1 MRFFSINKNQN
12 LTSISEKPF
21 SLEKEIQML
30 TELNIDEIF
39 GWEFIQSEYAL
50 NNFRIDSLCFDKEA
64 NAFVIIEYKNNK
76 NFSVVDQGYSYLSLL
91 LNNKADFVLLYNEI
105 KQARLKKDSVD
116 WSQSKVVFISPNFT
130 TYQKEAINFRDLPIE
145 LWQIKQFE
153 NNTLMYLP
161 IKAVKTTESIKS
173 ISSNN
178 SVISEVSKEIKTY
191 TEERLLMNMPENIVE
206 LYQSIK
212 TEVLNLGD
220 VSLEPMKNYIKLS
233 TKKVI
238 AIFYFQKN
246 NIKIYFNMKCAEFD
260 DHKQK
265 LRDVSNI
272 GNAGNGN
279 SEFTYENIEDMEYL
293 LSLIKQSYNKYQNL

>member
-12 LTSISEKPF
+12 LISISEKPF
-21 SLEKEIQML
+21 SLEKEIQTL
-30 TELNIDEIF
+30 TESNIDKIF
-39 GWEFIQSEYAL
+39 GWEFIQTEYAL
-50 NNFRIDSLCFDKEA
+50 NNFRIDSLCFDKET
-64 NAFVIIEYKNNK
+64 NAFIIIEYKNNK

-161 IKAVKTTESIKS
+161 IKATKTTESIKS

-178 SVISEVSKEIKTY
+178 SVISEVSKEIKAY
-191 TEERLLMNMPENIVE
+191 SEERLLTNIPENIIE
-206 LYQSIK
+206 LYEAIK

-246 NIKIYFNMKCAEFD
+246 NIKIYFNMKCVEFD
-260 DHKQK
+260 DYKHK

-279 SEFTYENIEDMEYL
+279 SEFTYENIEDIDYL
-293 LSLIKQSYNKYQNL
+293 LSLIKQSYNKNK

>member
-1 MRFFSINKNQN
+1 MRFFSIHKSQN
-12 LTSISEKPF
+12 LTSINKKPF
-21 SLEKEIQML
+21 SLEKQIQTL
-30 TELNIDEIF
+30 TESNIDKIF
-39 GWEFIQSEYAL
+39 GWEFIQTEYAL
-50 NNFRIDSLCFDKEA
+50 NSFRIDSLCFDKEA

-161 IKAVKTTESIKS
+161 IKAAKTTESIKS
-173 ISSNN
+173 ISSSN
-178 SVISEVSKEIKTY
+178 SAISEVSKEIKTY
-191 TEERLLMNMPENIVE
+191 SEERLLTNIPENIRE
-206 LYQSIK
+206 LYETIK
-212 TEVLNLGD
+212 TEILNLGD
-220 VSLEPMKNYIKLS
+220 VSLKPMKNYIKLS
-233 TKKVI
+233 AKKVI

-260 DHKQK
+260 DHKHK

-272 GNAGNGN
+272 GNAGSGN

-293 LSLIKQSYNKYQNL
+293 LSLIKQSYNKNK

>member
-30 TELNIDEIF
+30 TELNIDKIF

-76 NFSVVDQGYSYLSLL
+76 NLSVVDQGYSYLSLL

-161 IKAVKTTESIKS
+161 IKAAKTTESIKS

-191 TEERLLMNMPENIVE
+191 TEERLLMNIPENIVE

-293 LSLIKQSYNKYQNL
+293 LSLIRQSYNKNK

>member
-30 TELNIDEIF
+30 TELNIDKIF

-161 IKAVKTTESIKS
+161 IKAAKTTESIKS

-191 TEERLLMNMPENIVE
+191 TEERLLMNIPENIVE

-293 LSLIKQSYNKYQNL
+293 LSLIRQSYNKNK

>member
-30 TELNIDEIF
+30 TELNIDKIF

-161 IKAVKTTESIKS
+161 IKAAKTTESIKS

-293 LSLIKQSYNKYQNL
+293 LSLIKQSYNKNK

>member
-30 TELNIDEIF
+30 TELNIDKIF

-161 IKAVKTTESIKS
+161 IKAAKTTESIKS

-191 TEERLLMNMPENIVE
+191 TEERLLMNIPENIVE

-293 LSLIKQSYNKYQNL
+293 LSLIKQSYNKNK

>member
-30 TELNIDEIF
+30 TELNIDKIF

-161 IKAVKTTESIKS
+161 IKAAKTTESIKS

-293 LSLIKQSYNKYQNL
+293 LSLIRQSYNKNK